1 MLDAHKENESSELLK
16 IGITTWYTG
25 IACQMSYKKAS
36 YKQWIEQFTNSDKV
50 EQERKKDLEGGKEL
64 WQVLAKS

>member
-1 MLDAHKENESSELLK
+1 
-16 IGITTWYTG
+16 
-25 IACQMSYKKAS
+25 MSYKKAS

-64 WQVLAKS
+64 WQALAKS